1 MRYMSTRLFGQ
12 IAAAVIV
19 LLVLVIVAF
28 VVWVYLWDVPV
39 GS

>member
-1 MRYMSTRLFGQ
+1 MRYMSTRGFGQ

>member
-1 MRYMSTRLFGQ
+1 MSTRRFGQ

-28 VVWVYLWDVPV
+28 VVWVYVWHVPV

>member
-1 MRYMSTRLFGQ
+1 MSTRLFGQ

>member
-1 MRYMSTRLFGQ
+1 MRYMSTRRFGQ
-12 IAAAVIV
+12 IAAVVIV